1 MASDT
6 TTSLVSSAAI
16 EAFRGERAHASP
28 AWPRGRKLVKEA
40 RACEIIGGD
49 LTPIHRSTLW
59 RGIKAGIYSKPIKVG
74 AGTNRWDEDELR
86 ADIERAAS
94 DRAAAA

>member
-1 MASDT
+1 MAKDA
-6 TTSLVSSAAI
+6 TTSPVSSAAI
-16 EAFRGERAHASP
+16 EAVLGERVYASP
-28 AWPRGRKLVKEA
+28 SWSRGRKLVKEA

-94 DRAAAA
+94 DRASAA